1 MPLKVLEKYWGYTS
15 FRPLQREIID
25 SVLQGRDT
33 LALLPTGG
41 GKSIC
46 FQVPQMLKEGLAL
59 VVSPLIALM
68 KDQVENLRA
77 RGICALALHSGMSRR
92 ELENCLSKAAYDPEV
107 KFLYLSPERLNSSI
121 FLSYIELLPI
131 STIVV
136 DEAHCISQWGYDFR
150 PDYLRIGK
158 IRELVKAPVLALTA
172 TATISVCED
181 IMKQLCF
188 REPNLLR
195 GPFERE
201 NLCYIVR
208 ECRDKCGQLLKLCN
222 NVPGSGVVYLRNRSK
237 CEEMAKFLRDNGV
250 SADFYHAGLSSQL
263 RARRQELWKCG
274 QLRVM
279 VCTNAFGMGIDK
291 SDVRF
296 VVHLDVPDSP
306 EAYFQEAGRAGRDGK
321 TAYALLLWN
330 SRDFS
335 LLRERLG
342 TSFPDLEYISDVYQ
356 KLHLF
361 YGIPYEQGIGRELRF
376 DLKEFCGRFRLS
388 LSKVHYSLDYL
399 SRIGHICYSQ
409 DVEIPTRLKII
420 PDRQALYNTDI
431 PDSSMHLLLDILMR
445 DYTGIFS
452 FPVPVDEELL
462 ASKMSMTL
470 PLFRQFLYKMS
481 LEHLLQY
488 VPCVNS
494 DVILLRHNR
503 LRPGN
508 IDLQPVR
515 YAALKQAASGR
526 IDKMEEYC
534 SQQKTC
540 RSAFLISY
548 FGQEDLKDCGRCD
561 VCRNSR
567 NANIQ
572 SLRQWLAEHPQWTE
586 EELLEFCCSPESGIG
601 EQALPQIR
609 KLLDSI

>member
-25 SVLQGRDT
+25 SVLEGRDT

-59 VVSPLIALM
+59 VISPLIALM

-121 FLSYIELLPI
+121 FLSYIDILPI

-172 TATISVCED
+172 TATIAVCED
-181 IMKQLCF
+181 IMKQLGF
-188 REPNLLR
+188 SKPNLLR

-208 ECRDKCGQLLKLCN
+208 ECRDKAGQLLKLCS

-237 CEEMAKFLRDNGV
+237 CEEVARFLKDNGV
-250 SADFYHAGLSSQL
+250 SADFYHAGLPSQL
-263 RARRQELWKCG
+263 RAERQRLWMAG

-330 SRDFS
+330 SRDIS
-335 LLRERLG
+335 RLREGLR
-342 TSFPDLEYISDVYQ
+342 TSFPELEYVSDVYQ

-361 YGIPYEQGIGRELRF
+361 FAVPYEQGMGRELRF
-376 DLKEFCGRFRLS
+376 NLHDFCTRFHLS
-388 LSKVHYSLDYL
+388 MSKVHYSLDYL
-399 SRIGHICYSQ
+399 SRIGHITYVR
-409 DVEIPTRLKII
+409 DLEIPTKIKI
-420 PDRQALYNTDI
+420 LPDRQALYNTDI
-431 PDSSMHLLLDILMR
+431 PDSRMHILLDLLMR
-445 DYTGIFS
+445 EYAGIFS
-452 FPVPVDEELL
+452 FPVPVDEKLL
-462 ASKMSMTL
+462 AARMSVSVPAL
-470 PLFRQFLYKMS
+470 RQLFYSMS

-508 IDLQPVR
+508 INLLPEKYSSLQ
-515 YAALKQAASGR
+515 KAASER
-526 IDKMEEYC
+526 IDRMEEYC
-534 SQQKTC
+534 SRQDIC
-540 RSAFLISY
+540 RASYLIRY
-548 FGQEDLKDCGRCD
+548 FGQEEVKDCGRCD

-567 NANIQ
+567 NSYVRIIGK
-572 SLRQWLAEHPQWTE
+572 WVEEHPQWTE
-586 EELLEFCCSPESGIG
+586 EELLDFCRNPESGIG

-609 KLLDSI
+609 SIIDSL